1 MQSSEFT
8 RLRRI
13 SSCGGKIIFGFSE
26 NFFSRCAGTVR
37 RSVARRMSDYS
48 PNAQASP
55 FDFEAVRD
63 LHGLR
68 SFLSRYEQD
77 ILRVIELPAVHSAYW
92 YANRGQFKELM
103 ALDAELSENEALA
116 PFAEASLAVGR
127 EHLRMLKPMYDQRM
141 MQRFRKC
148 VVAGEARGWNP
159 VVFGMFLS
167 IHSVPVREGLL
178 QFGRQIWSGF
188 INSAQE
194 AHGLKSAECSELLSE
209 YLDRLPGS
217 IEEVIS
223 QPASEPGTVRV
234 AFN

>member
-1 MQSSEFT
+1 M
-8 RLRRI
+8 
-13 SSCGGKIIFGFSE
+13 
-26 NFFSRCAGTVR
+26 
-37 RSVARRMSDYS
+37 
-48 PNAQASP
+48 
-55 FDFEAVRD
+55 VRD
-63 LHGLR
+63 LRGLR

-77 ILRVIELPAVHSAYW
+77 ILRAIELPAVHAAYW

-103 ALDAELSENEALA
+103 SLDAELSENEAIA

-188 INSAQE
+188 INGAHE
-194 AHGLKSAECSELLSE
+194 EHGLKSAECSELLSE
-209 YLDRLPGS
+209 YLDRLPS
-217 IEEVIS
+217 WIEEVIS